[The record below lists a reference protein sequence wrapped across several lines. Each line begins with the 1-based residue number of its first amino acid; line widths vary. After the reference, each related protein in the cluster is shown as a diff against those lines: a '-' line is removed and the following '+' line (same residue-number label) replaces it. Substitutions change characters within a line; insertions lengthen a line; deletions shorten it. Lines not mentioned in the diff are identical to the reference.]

1 MRATSK
7 SPTITQQ
14 GAARSDDGL
23 SARLALVRRRLPR
36 AAPPTHPGTMLLEE
50 FLIPLGVTQV
60 ACAEAMGVS
69 FPRLNGL
76 VNGRRGVT
84 PDTALR
90 LARVVGMTADFWLE
104 LQLDWDLWHA
114 VRSDRA
120 AGIEDL
126 PQLGARS
133 DTG

>member
-1 MRATSK
+1 MTST
-7 SPTITQQ
+7 SPITTER
-14 GAARSDDGL
+14 RSADAGDGVA
-23 SARLALVRRRLPR
+23 ARLALVRRRLPR
-36 AAPPTHPGTMLLEE
+36 DAPPTHPGTMLLEE
-50 FLIPLGVTQV
+50 FLTPLGVTQV

-114 VRSDRA
+114 ARSDLA
-120 AGIEDL
+120 AGIEHL
-126 PQLGARS
+126 PRLGGS
-133 DTG
+133 PDDV

>member
-1 MRATSK
+1 MRTMCTS
-7 SPTITQQ
+7 PITAERDA
-14 GAARSDDGL
+14 GHDDGL
-23 SARLALVRRRLPR
+23 SARMDLVRRRLPR
-36 AAPPTHPGTMLLEE
+36 TEPPPHPGTMLLEE
-50 FLIPLGVTQV
+50 FLVPLGVTQV

-114 VRSDRA
+114 LRSDRA
-120 AGIEDL
+120 GGIENL
-126 PQLGARS
+126 PQLGA
-133 DTG
+133 DQPDA